1 MTTNLFSA
9 SRSQIASAIWNPF
22 AIFGCKVQ
30 RRFLIQ
36 PRDYSNYND
45 EQLYEEVEH
54 KLRIFIIN
62 KIVWF
67 LGKDVTSFLGITP
80 DHSSKLLKKIDQHYI
95 IQEKVNIEVTQFK
108 CVTSKRCKQITTKM
122 YLVNE
127 PGIYALIQKSKTMY
141 AEIFKTWLNE
151 KVLPSIRTSG
161 EYKADSILQENILE
175 TYVDQDQR
183 EFEVECMGK
192 EEYKE
197 YKEEIALKFQEP
209 EIIQPVVVES
219 KEESILDILKSVQ
232 AALQQSE
239 IERSKDREEHRKD
252 QMRLESTINNLQSD
266 LFDLKTKMNS
276 IVQDRIVA
284 PEDDSRRELL
294 VIMETGENNF
304 TGDTKDLW
312 RYPYYVIRCQERTKS
327 TGIKRCIIKYPR
339 AKQVFEI
346 AQPNNQILYDVVK
359 SKSVALEIHVE
370 FYRNNF
376 YFADD
381 ENNIRDLIN
390 LINNIEIKRTRV

>member
-1 MTTNLFSA
+1 
-9 SRSQIASAIWNPF
+9 
-22 AIFGCKVQ
+22 
-30 RRFLIQ
+30 
-36 PRDYSNYND
+36 
-45 EQLYEEVEH
+45 
-54 KLRIFIIN
+54 
-62 KIVWF
+62 
-67 LGKDVTSFLGITP
+67 
-80 DHSSKLLKKIDQHYI
+80 
-95 IQEKVNIEVTQFK
+95 
-108 CVTSKRCKQITTKM
+108 M

-151 KVLPSIRTSG
+151 QVLPSIRTSG
-161 EYKADSILQENILE
+161 EYKAESVLQDNILE

-209 EIIQPVVVES
+209 EIIQQEIIQPAVVES

-232 AALQQSE
+232 AALQRSE
-239 IERSKDREEHRKD
+239 IRFEEEKKRREQDREEHLKEREQDAIDKQ
-252 QMRLESTINNLQSD
+252 QMKQD

-276 IVQDRIVA
+276 IVKDRIVA

-327 TGIKRCIIKYPR
+327 TGIKRCVIKYPR

-390 LINNIEIKRTRV
+390 LINNIEIKRTQV

>member
-1 MTTNLFSA
+1 MTTNLF
-9 SRSQIASAIWNPF
+9 NPF

-30 RRFLIQ
+30 RRFLIR
-36 PRDYSNYND
+36 PREYDNYTT
-45 EQLYEEVEH
+45 EQLMEEVDH

-62 KIVWF
+62 KVVWF

-80 DHSSKLLKKIDQHYI
+80 DHSSRIIKKIDQHYI
-95 IQEKVNIEVTQFK
+95 LQEKVNITGAPHEGSP
-108 CVTSKRCKQITTKM
+108 SKRCKQITTKM

-209 EIIQPVVVES
+209 EIIQQEIIQPAVVES